1 MELFRKLIRIKRI
14 SVIMI
19 VIESLLRI
27 IVLRDIGF
35 IYLFIGDCSWEEV
48 IN

>member
-1 MELFRKLIRIKRI
+1 MELFRKLIRIKYI

-35 IYLFIGDCSWEEV
+35 IYLFIGYFSWEEV